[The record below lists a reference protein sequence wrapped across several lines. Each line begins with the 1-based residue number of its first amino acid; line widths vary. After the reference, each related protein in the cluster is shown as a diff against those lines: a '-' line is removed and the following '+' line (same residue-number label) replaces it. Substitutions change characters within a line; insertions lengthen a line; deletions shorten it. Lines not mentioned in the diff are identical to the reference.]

1 MKGGIFFFLFTFFLA
16 SVVGHIFGD
25 FIGSVIDFKYIIL
38 KGPWDVN
45 IGILVMIGF
54 LIFYISKL
62 LYKGDRMGIFRII
75 YDTVVISFMSLVYM
89 FIIGIE
95 FSFNLFSCVFISYF
109 TLFHILYIC
118 MNMCLNLFSNDK
130 YKNEQN
136 LLLFLLAVIFVLVV
150 GDVTLFLINK
160 I

>member
-1 MKGGIFFFLFTFFLA
+1 
-16 SVVGHIFGD
+16 
-25 FIGSVIDFKYIIL
+25 
-38 KGPWDVN
+38 
-45 IGILVMIGF
+45 
-54 LIFYISKL
+54 
-62 LYKGDRMGIFRII
+62 
-75 YDTVVISFMSLVYM
+75 MSLVYM

-118 MNMCLNLFSNDK
+118 MNMCLTLFSNDK